1 MDHSSREKRR
11 HERFDTN
18 KEIFFTVSYEIK
30 TKVNFQIIDQK
41 SDKILAPKYLAV
53 SRNVSAE
60 GICFTSLRK
69 LKLGDVLILE
79 VYALESKDP
88 VYMEGEVKWS
98 NPTSAN
104 PADEGKFDA
113 GVRIVTVE
121 GRSLTQTFVQDASH
135 KVVWSAVLESVLGS
149 FEKK

>member
-1 MDHSSREKRR
+1 MDHSKEKRR
-11 HERFDTN
+11 YERFDTD
-18 KEIFFTVSYEIK
+18 KEVFFTVSYEIK
-30 TKVNFQIIDQK
+30 TKINFQIIDQK
-41 SDKILAPKYLAV
+41 SDKILPPKYLAV

-69 LKLGDVLILE
+69 LESGDVLILE

-88 VYMEGEVKWS
+88 VFMEGTVKWS
-98 NPTSAN
+98 KSTS
-104 PADEGKFDA
+104 PAIEDEGKFDT
-113 GVRIVTVE
+113 GVQIVTVE

-135 KVVWSAVLESVLGS
+135 KVVWSAVLESVLGG